1 MPRDWARG
9 RASKRASRETVHQRR
24 PELTGQGRTVESD
37 ILGGAA
43 GAQQHFHT
51 GSKGKPQT
59 RQDPRSRD
67 ADPPVSGRDDEG
79 FGATLDWL
87 HDIPAC
93 QLLLLSVL
101 CHHHTAGLM
110 RAETFSLLLT
120 ALSPAFKTV
129 PGT

>member
-9 RASKRASRETVHQRR
+9 RASKRASREKVHQRR

-43 GAQQHFHT
+43 EAQQRFHT
-51 GSKGKPQT
+51 VSKGKPQT

-79 FGATLDWL
+79 FGPPLIGCMTSQHVICYSYLSRVVATRQ
-87 HDIPAC
+87 A
-93 QLLLLSVL
+93 S
-101 CHHHTAGLM
+101 
-110 RAETFSLLLT
+110 
-120 ALSPAFKTV
+120 
-129 PGT
+129 